1 MPLACNYSEIGPV
14 AGRPARMGA
23 DFMLSQ
29 LFSWLY
35 DAFFQNTTFFASGYA
50 LLAPLAWLLALLGL

>member
-1 MPLACNYSEIGPV
+1 
-14 AGRPARMGA
+14 
-23 DFMLSQ
+23 MLSQ